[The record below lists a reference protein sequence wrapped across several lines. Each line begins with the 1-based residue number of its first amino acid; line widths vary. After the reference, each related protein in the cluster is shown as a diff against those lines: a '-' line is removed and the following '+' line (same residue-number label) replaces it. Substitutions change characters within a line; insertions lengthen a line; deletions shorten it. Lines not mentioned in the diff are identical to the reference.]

1 VVAAST
7 SLVPAA
13 LRAGL
18 SEALS
23 RAAARAV
30 DRGRPVLVSVGVAL
44 DARDPLDLFDRA
56 ASLVGDRFFW
66 ERPADGVALAGAGA
80 AWTIETA
87 SASEA
92 WRAWRSLLADAVV
105 DDADAGGSTEVPR
118 GPLLLGGFAFDPCR
132 PATGTWADY
141 PAGRL
146 TLSRLTLVT
155 HGDTSTLTANAVLAP
170 GADVEAALTRA
181 LDLVED
187 ALAEGV
193 AGPEVVDRGQHPAFE
208 DALPREEWESIVES
222 GARAC
227 RDGRLDKVVLARAA
241 RARGGVGAAPS
252 AVAALRRLRD
262 AYPSAYIF
270 AVARGESCFLGAT
283 PERLARLRDGVADVA
298 CLAGSTPRGVG
309 PEEDRRLGDELL
321 HSVKNRAEHAI
332 VVEAVRAALQE
343 VCTDVHI
350 PAEPRLLRL
359 HNVQHLYT
367 PATGRVAPGASALDL
382 VARLHPTPAVG
393 GWPRADALAYI
404 RAHERLDRG
413 WYAAPVGWLDRD
425 GAGEVAVA
433 LRSGLL
439 RGDEATLF
447 AGCGIVGDSRPADE
461 YAETVLKLRPMRS
474 ALGLEE

>member
-1 VVAAST
+1 VVATST
-7 SLVPAA
+7 SLVPTSLCAR
-13 LRAGL
+13 LG
-18 SEALS
+18 EALS
-23 RAAARAV
+23 RAAARAE
-30 DRGRPVLVSVGVAL
+30 DQSRPVLVSVGVAL

-66 ERPADGVALAGAGA
+66 ERPADGVALAGVGA

-92 WRAWRSLLADAVV
+92 GRAWRSLLTAAVV
-105 DDADAGGSTEVPR
+105 DDAVAGGSTEVPR
-118 GPLLLGGFAFDPCR
+118 GPLLLGGFAFDPRR
-132 PATGTWADY
+132 PATDLWADY

-146 TLSRLTLVT
+146 TLPRLTLVT
-155 HGDTSTLTANAVLAP
+155 HGDTSILTANAVLAP

-187 ALAEGV
+187 ALAEGA
-193 AGPEVVDRGQHPAFE
+193 AGPEVIDRGQHPAFE
-208 DALPREEWESIVES
+208 DALPREEWESIVEA
-222 GARAC
+222 GTRAC

-241 RARGGVGAAPS
+241 RARGGVGAPS
-252 AVAALRRLRD
+252 AAVALRRLRD
-262 AYPSAYIF
+262 AYPSAYVF

-343 VCTDVHI
+343 VCVDVHI

-367 PATGRVAPGASALDL
+367 PATGRVAPGTSALDL

-425 GAGEVAVA
+425 GAGEFAVA